1 MTITAPRRI
10 QEYSDLEYLLLG
22 DLRELL
28 EQPLNDDEDR
38 RWLVAVLDELLETLE
53 CEFCLEE
60 DGGYMTDVLDI
71 WPNWS
76 GQVDRLFS
84 EHETLCSQ
92 LKRLRYR
99 LAEALPLKEVAES
112 LRHQLR
118 DWMTTLTAHHRH
130 ENRLIQEAFV
140 FDVGTGD

>member
-1 MTITAPRRI
+1 MTITAPRPI
-10 QEYSDLEYLLLG
+10 QDYSDLEYLLLC

-28 EQPLNDDEDR
+28 EQPLNDDENR
-38 RWLVAVLDELLETLE
+38 RWLVAVLDELLKTLQS
-53 CEFCLEE
+53 EFCLEE
-60 DGGYMTDVLDI
+60 DGGYMTEVLDI

-76 GQVDRLFS
+76 GQVDRLLG
-84 EHETLCSQ
+84 EHEKLCSQ

-112 LRHQLR
+112 LRYQLR

-140 FDVGTGD
+140 FDVGAGD